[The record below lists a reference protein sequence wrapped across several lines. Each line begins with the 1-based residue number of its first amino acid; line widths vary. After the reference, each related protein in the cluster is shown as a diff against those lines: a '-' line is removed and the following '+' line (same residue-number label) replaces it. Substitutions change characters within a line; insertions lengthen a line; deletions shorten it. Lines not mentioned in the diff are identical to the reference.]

1 MNEMSLKLK
10 RQINDVS
17 QTANLQKSTVNEYGN
32 NLMKYDI
39 IISDWAYKVE
49 QTLNYT
55 KNFEA
60 NKVDKRDIVPKLARM
75 DRDITN
81 LKVEINKLSG
91 EERPKII
98 DKKDDLKGL
107 VEMVTQMADHWTS
120 QDQLEVLK
128 SFVQE

>member
-1 MNEMSLKLK
+1 MLTNDLEMNEMSLKIR

-39 IISDWAYKVE
+39 IISDCAYKVE

-60 NKVDKRDIVPKLARM
+60 NKVEKREIVPKLARM
-75 DRDITN
+75 DRDIAN
-81 LKVEINKLSG
+81 LKVEIGKLRC
-91 EERPKII
+91 EEKPLVS
-98 DKKDDLKGL
+98 DK
-107 VEMVTQMADHWTS
+107 
-120 QDQLEVLK
+120 
-128 SFVQE
+128 